1 MQHGGSV
8 PIDRKR
14 QENCYTLEVAAFA
27 MAPSARAPAGLPARS
42 AAAKKRKAAAY
53 SLLSNLS
60 KMVRKSLAL
69 KLLLLAFMATVFVL
83 ASNLDAFL
91 YMNRY
96 FWFRKARN
104 ATAFFFIF
112 LGAAAVTSPGLL
124 SSRIWKTAR
133 FSEYIRVSWR

>member
-1 MQHGGSV
+1 MQHGSV

-14 QENCYTLEVAAFA
+14 EENCHTLEVAALA
-27 MAPSARAPAGLPARS
+27 MAPSFSSPNTCCARVQGLPARGGGKEAS
-42 AAAKKRKAAAY
+42 AAAAAY
-53 SLLSNLS
+53 SLLRNLS

-69 KLLLLAFMATVFVL
+69 KLLLLAFMAAVFVL

-112 LGAAAVTSPGLL
+112 LEAAAVTSPGLL
-124 SSRIWKTAR
+124 SGR
-133 FSEYIRVSWR
+133 F